1 MKRLLQVIVAAA
13 LVLVAGWG
21 AYRYFNGYN
30 LDRAEAKE
38 IAQYRW
44 KIEGLS
50 MDSGFDTGYP
60 TIHVT
65 LARYEKDHWRTGKKL
80 HIPTAHPEYWMY
92 KTLKLDDE
100 VRFKADDN
108 ILFPRINDLP
118 GEAAREGIGSQ
129 RFLTLT
135 EFPWRTAKAESE
147 REELEKSGPY
157 RHLIDI
163 VNRIKE
169 ADAKG
174 DNRDLRYE
182 LWNYAITLKQW
193 RGEALVT
200 EPEYL
205 LPAKFWNRSLSY
217 RGNELSLDD
226 GVQRQP
232 TGEVFFRVEQKK
244 GKPRLLAI
252 AVTLE

>member
-1 MKRLLQVIVAAA
+1 MKRLLQMIVAV
-13 LVLVAGWG
+13 LLLVAGWG

-30 LDRAEAKE
+30 LDRTEAKE
-38 IAQYRW
+38 IALNRW

-50 MDSGFDTGYP
+50 MDSGMDTAYP

-65 LARYEKDHWRTGKKL
+65 LARYNKDHWRISKTL
-80 HIPTAHPEYWMY
+80 HVPTAHPEYWMY

-100 VRFKADDN
+100 ISFKAEDR

-118 GEAAREGIGSQ
+118 GAGACEGIGSQ
-129 RFLTLT
+129 RFLSLV
-135 EFPWRTAKAESE
+135 EFPWRTAKAEAE

-169 ADAKG
+169 ADVKG
-174 DNRDLRYE
+174 DTRDLKYE

-205 LPAKFWNRSLSY
+205 LPAKFWNRRLAY
-217 RGNELSLDD
+217 RGNEYALDS
-226 GVQRQP
+226 GTQSHP
-232 TGEVFFRVEQKK
+232 TGEVFFQVEQQQ
-244 GKPRLLAI
+244 GNPRLLAI
-252 AVTLE
+252 VAKFQ